1 MFMWK
6 KPGTCPSKLWCQGPG
21 EWVPQDTSMVA
32 PTPATLDLLNLSCG
46 EIDLS
51 EVNALLV
58 YTNGLYYID
67 NIRAK

>member
-1 MFMWK
+1 
-6 KPGTCPSKLWCQGPG
+6 
-21 EWVPQDTSMVA
+21 MVA

-67 NIRAK
+67 NIWAK